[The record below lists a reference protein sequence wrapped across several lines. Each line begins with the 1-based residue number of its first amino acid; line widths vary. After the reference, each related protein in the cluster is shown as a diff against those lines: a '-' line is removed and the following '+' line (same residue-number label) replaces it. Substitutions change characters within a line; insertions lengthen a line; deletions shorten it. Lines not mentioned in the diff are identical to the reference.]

1 MFMTRCK
8 TFPMAVF
15 ASGFYF
21 SLYLLPVSMMV
32 GYHTQLVLINMT
44 TNEQIGVRKYK
55 YFWDENGRFRNPFD
69 QGKVRNV
76 LMRLS
81 PDRSLYQ
88 IPANLPAACAK
99 GCCGEVE
106 MTGAKKARDEE
117 KQILL
122 DSVV

>member
-8 TFPMAVF
+8 TFPKAVF
-15 ASGFYF
+15 ASGLYF

-69 QGKVRNV
+69 QGKIRNI

-88 IPANLPAACAK
+88 IPMNLPGACSK

-106 MTGAKKARDEE
+106 LTGAKKARDEE